1 MLLRW
6 LVNQYLRDA
15 AEQKVR
21 GMVDDVLNDRPARQR
36 PANADSSD
44 RQQASTTVDAV
55 DVSAPAE
62 RRRPPAAGDPHMLS
76 GDAVGRAPEADA
88 AGESAADEFLPC
100 DVLFLFALGI
110 ESGGL
115 VDSLKGLETTRLAH
129 GIERAGK
136 LDGREVAIV
145 EAGVGRQA
153 AARAARAAIEFY
165 QPRWVVSAGFAGALV
180 PELRRGHV
188 LLADRVASEEGSELQ
203 VGIKLAPETVAAT
216 KGLHVG
222 RLLTVDR
229 LIRQP
234 SQRTALAEKHAA
246 LACDMESYAV
256 AEVCRDLGARLI
268 SVRIISD
275 AVDDTLPP
283 EVERLLGQRSLAGK
297 LGAAAGAMFRRP
309 SAAKD
314 LWNLREDA
322 LKASDRLAK
331 FLRGIV
337 GQLP

>member
-15 AEQKVR
+15 AEQKMR
-21 GMVDDVLNDRPARQR
+21 GMVDEVLSDRPARQR
-36 PANADSSD
+36 PASGELRGGEPS
-44 RQQASTTVDAV
+44 STTVDAAH
-55 DVSAPAE
+55 VSPAS
-62 RRRPPAAGDPHMLS
+62 RASNAAAGLPQETDQT
-76 GDAVGRAPEADA
+76 AD
-88 AGESAADEFLPC
+88 SAAEFLPC

-115 VDSLKGLETTRLAH
+115 VDCLQGFETTRLAH
-129 GIERAGK
+129 GIERAGQ

-145 EAGVGRQA
+145 ETGVGQQA

-165 QPRWVVSAGFAGALV
+165 QPRWVVSAGFAGALA

-188 LLADRVASEEGSELQ
+188 LLADRVAGEEASELQ

-234 SQRTALAEKHAA
+234 AERTALGAQHAA

-283 EVERLLGQRSLAGK
+283 EVEHLLGQRSLAGK

-322 LKASDRLAK
+322 LKASDRLAR
-331 FLRGIV
+331 FLRGVV
-337 GQLP
+337 GQLA